1 MDGWIGGIEIA
12 SRFGHKIVIAGLSA
26 AGKTAVKRIFF
37 RKQKTE
43 DVDKLPATV
52 DYERMTVSIS
62 DIPITIV
69 DLGGQKVFIK
79 RFLNNFSPFVFSSV
93 HIFIFVIDVSAK
105 STLNNAVQYFSSCVE
120 RINEYSPEAEFFILL
135 HKNDLVINL
144 PNYESIHAQL
154 KEKFQLE
161 STEKLR
167 FFRTTI
173 FKPET
178 VIDAFGRIF
187 EIVLPELDKS
197 EYINERQIEKV
208 EEYAEKYAALE
219 LQDAYCPKCGN
230 TFVDIGEGLLC
241 NFCGYKRI
249 LGEIP
254 DINKSKA
261 IQIDVNNGVGDDSV
275 SLGELQSQMKDL
287 LAKERINGFEEYQN
301 RDSLVIEERIGLQ
314 STSMPATYLHDAA
327 VEETNDEAVLT
338 PITGTQED
346 QSLLKKDFDRHTA
359 FLTEFYGIKVE
370 EAEKLV
376 EGNHDEDF
384 QAAVRSGMP
393 VGLLLN
399 IFLKYYPYLKEND
412 VAIGIISSK
421 LFDLFLAHLQ
431 NKIREDDILDGM
443 FLIAEN
449 PDYSVEEIIQKNLL
463 GSLPEKRVIAE
474 VLNEIDMK
482 EEITSEIEIGELDEN
497 VIPLSKID
505 NIGFKAEKEGTNCR
519 LIFFH
524 GKNRIGSNIISKF
537 ASIRELKYLLSFE
550 VQLPVEINI
559 NKFIDDYALKI
570 LKTMEYMFDQKEMED
585 LLDIK
590 DSIEADGKFQSLFIP
605 LLENHNVLFQIKL
618 DNDVLN
624 ILFEVN
630 KQSVGKL
637 EVTKHVTAMELMDYI
652 RSKTLLLA
660 IISENDLIFATQV
673 VFSAIELIRKKM
685 QSDN

>member
-1 MDGWIGGIEIA
+1 MNGWIGEKEIT

-52 DYERMTVSIS
+52 DYERMTVTIS

-69 DLGGQKVFIK
+69 DLGGQRVFIK
-79 RFLNNFSPFVFSSV
+79 RFLNNFSPFVFNSV
-93 HIFIFVIDVSAK
+93 HILIFVIDVSAK
-105 STLNNAVQYFSSCVE
+105 STLNNAIQYFSSCVAK
-120 RINEYSPEAEFFILL
+120 IDEYSPEAEFFILL

-154 KEKFQLE
+154 KEKFQIE
-161 STEKLR
+161 SLKKLR

-173 FKPET
+173 FKTET

-187 EIVLPELDKS
+187 EIALPDLDKS
-197 EYINERQIEKV
+197 EFVNERKIEEV
-208 EEYAEKYAALE
+208 EEFAEKYAALE
-219 LQDAYCPKCGN
+219 LQDACCPKCGN

-241 NFCGYKRI
+241 NFCGNKRM

-254 DINKSKA
+254 GLEESETKRLDVTNG
-261 IQIDVNNGVGDDSV
+261 IDDDSV
-275 SLGELQSQMKDL
+275 SIGELQSQMKDL
-287 LAKERINGFEEYQN
+287 LAHEKINSLDDYQN
-301 RDSLVIEERIGLQ
+301 RESLDIQDRVDLQ
-314 STSMPATYLHDAA
+314 STSTPATYLHDAA
-327 VEETNDEAVLT
+327 VEEMNDETVLT
-338 PITGTQED
+338 HITEVQQD
-346 QSLLKKDFDRHTA
+346 QSLLKKDFDRNVS
-359 FLTEFYGIKVE
+359 FLTEFYGIKLE

-376 EGNHDEDF
+376 EGDHDENF
-384 QAAVRSGMP
+384 QVAVRSGMP

-399 IFLKYYPYLKEND
+399 ILLKYYPYLKEND
-412 VAIGIISSK
+412 ADIGLIDSK

-431 NKIREDDILDGM
+431 NKIREDDILDFM

-449 PDYSVEEIIQKNLL
+449 PDFSVKEIIQKSLL
-463 GSLPEKRVIAE
+463 ESRLERRVINASNDKIE
-474 VLNEIDMK
+474 LTKEIA
-482 EEITSEIEIGELDEN
+482 SEKEIGELDEN
-497 VIPLSKID
+497 IIPLSKEHK
-505 NIGFKAEKEGTNCR
+505 IGFKTEKEGTNCR

-524 GKNRIGSNIISKF
+524 GKNRIGSNTISKF
-537 ASIRELKYLLSFE
+537 ASIRELKYLLAFE

-559 NKFIDDYALKI
+559 NRFIDDYALKI
-570 LKTMEYMFDQKEMED
+570 LKTMEHMFDQKEMEA
-585 LLDIK
+585 LIDIRE
-590 DSIEADGKFQSLFIP
+590 SIKASGRFQSPFIP
-605 LLENHNVLFQIKL
+605 LVEDQKVLFQVKL
-618 DNDVLN
+618 DKEVFY

-637 EVTKHVTAMELMDYI
+637 ELTKQVTAMELMENI

-673 VFSAIELIRKKM
+673 IFSVVESIRKKM
-685 QSDN
+685 

>member
-1 MDGWIGGIEIA
+1 
-12 SRFGHKIVIAGLSA
+12 
-26 AGKTAVKRIFF
+26 
-37 RKQKTE
+37 
-43 DVDKLPATV
+43 
-52 DYERMTVSIS
+52 
-62 DIPITIV
+62 
-69 DLGGQKVFIK
+69 
-79 RFLNNFSPFVFSSV
+79 
-93 HIFIFVIDVSAK
+93 
-105 STLNNAVQYFSSCVE
+105 
-120 RINEYSPEAEFFILL
+120 
-135 HKNDLVINL
+135 
-144 PNYESIHAQL
+144 
-154 KEKFQLE
+154 
-161 STEKLR
+161 
-167 FFRTTI
+167 
-173 FKPET
+173 
-178 VIDAFGRIF
+178 
-187 EIVLPELDKS
+187 
-197 EYINERQIEKV
+197 
-208 EEYAEKYAALE
+208 
-219 LQDAYCPKCGN
+219 
-230 TFVDIGEGLLC
+230 
-241 NFCGYKRI
+241 
-249 LGEIP
+249 
-254 DINKSKA
+254 
-261 IQIDVNNGVGDDSV
+261 
-275 SLGELQSQMKDL
+275 
-287 LAKERINGFEEYQN
+287 
-301 RDSLVIEERIGLQ
+301 
-314 STSMPATYLHDAA
+314 
-327 VEETNDEAVLT
+327 
-338 PITGTQED
+338 
-346 QSLLKKDFDRHTA
+346 
-359 FLTEFYGIKVE
+359 
-370 EAEKLV
+370 
-376 EGNHDEDF
+376 
-384 QAAVRSGMP
+384 
-393 VGLLLN
+393 
-399 IFLKYYPYLKEND
+399 
-412 VAIGIISSK
+412 
-421 LFDLFLAHLQ
+421 
-431 NKIREDDILDGM
+431 
-443 FLIAEN
+443 
-449 PDYSVEEIIQKNLL
+449 
-463 GSLPEKRVIAE
+463 VIAE